1 MAAYIL
7 TNICMGSL
15 MVKVRSFFNGQKMN
29 TTTSNH
35 ILRSHSLPDEVAKRI
50 RVSIESGEIQP
61 GKRLP
66 TQHEL
71 ADTYGVSRPVI
82 REAISILKSDGLVI
96 SQQGR
101 GQFVNPQGSS
111 VFRLEPS
118 LEDKEDLYQLF
129 NFLMSVEVAATK
141 QAAKNRNS
149 DDLESVRT
157 QLDGLDLA
165 IRKGQNG
172 VDEDMQFHR
181 AILHATH
188 NHYFI
193 SFGEFLETR
202 VRYLIRVAR
211 EKTALRNDM
220 VKLVQ
225 QEHEAIFK
233 AIEAQDTVEA
243 EKAALHHLENAAKRL
258 EIYQTITTN

>member
-1 MAAYIL
+1 MD
-7 TNICMGSL
+7 T
-15 MVKVRSFFNGQKMN
+15 KMK

-35 ILRSHSLPDEVAKRI
+35 ILRGHSLPDEVAKHI
-50 RVSIESGEIQP
+50 RVSIDSGEIQP

-71 ADTYGVSRPVI
+71 ASIYGVSRPVI

-101 GQFVNPQGSS
+101 GQFVNPEGSS
-111 VFRLEPS
+111 VFRLNPS
-118 LEDKEDLYQLF
+118 LEDKEDLSHLF
-129 NFLMSVEVAATK
+129 SFLMSVEVAATK
-141 QAAKNRNS
+141 QAAKCRND
-149 DDLESVRT
+149 DDLKAIRKH
-157 QLDGLDLA
+157 LDNLGLA

-188 NHYFI
+188 NGYFI
-193 SFGEFLETR
+193 SFGEFLELR
-202 VRYLIRVAR
+202 VRNLIRIAR
-211 EKTALRNDM
+211 EKTARRNDM

-225 QEHEAIFK
+225 QEHEAIFN
-233 AIEAQDTVEA
+233 AIEAQDAVEA
-243 EKAALHHLENAAKRL
+243 ERAAAQHLENAAKRL
-258 EIYQTITTN
+258 EIYQAVSTR